1 MFNSKDIYSHLMRGG
16 DKQVLFDALRQEIAK
31 AEEKIKTEKEAEQKA
46 KKLAEQKAKARA
58 AAFKA
63 LKDYLTLVN
72 PNIEDDVIN
81 SVLSTLEFAQT
92 AVNTIEDIKV
102 WCV

>member
-1 MFNSKDIYSHLMRGG
+1 MFNSKDIYSHLMHGG

-58 AAFKA
+58 AAFQSTKR
-63 LKDYLTLVN
+63 
-72 PNIEDDVIN
+72 
-81 SVLSTLEFAQT
+81 LSYS
-92 AVNTIEDIKV
+92 
-102 WCV
+102 C